1 MGIFISGTMTHSSKT
16 LLIIFLMLV
25 TLTSGQNNPVSSTD
39 SLQKR
44 INKLEKD
51 LQDLKS
57 QYEKQQPRRPYIIIN
72 TTENKF
78 TIRDGAYKRHGKC
91 STGSYILL
99 KATDSQEW
107 LFKTP
112 RGEFVV
118 TVKLRNPTWYKPDWA
133 FVEEGLD
140 IPPLTSIK
148 RYQDGVLGDY
158 ALAFGQ
164 GYLVHGTLYKRLLGM
179 PVTHGCVRLDDDDMQ
194 IAFNRLTHGSK
205 VFIF

>member
-1 MGIFISGTMTHSSKT
+1 MIRCRHIIFTLFILAIQLSFAQNSNSSSKQK
-16 LLIIFLMLV
+16 I
-25 TLTSGQNNPVSSTD
+25 D
-39 SLQKR
+39 ELQA
-44 INKLEKD
+44 KLKILK
-51 LQDLKS
+51 LQYSKL
-57 QYEKQQPRRPYIIIN
+57 QPKRPYIIVN
-72 TTENKF
+72 TSENIF
-78 TIRDGAYKRHGKC
+78 AIHDRAFIHRAKC

-99 KATDSQEW
+99 KAQGEKEW

-112 RGEFVV
+112 RGVFRI

-133 FVEEGLD
+133 FIEEGLAVPGLD
-140 IPPLTSIK
+140 SPK

-158 ALAFGQ
+158 AVAFGQ

-194 IAFNRLTHGSK
+194 LVFDKILHGSK